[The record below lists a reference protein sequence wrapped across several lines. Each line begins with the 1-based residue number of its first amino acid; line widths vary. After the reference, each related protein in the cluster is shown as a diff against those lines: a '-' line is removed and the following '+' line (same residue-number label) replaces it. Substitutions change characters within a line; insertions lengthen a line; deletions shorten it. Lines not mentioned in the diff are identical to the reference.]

1 GYAVAQVPDHREVM
15 RDEELGHLHLV
26 LKLPQQVDDLRP
38 DRHVE
43 RAYRLVCD
51 YHRGVQRERSGQPHA
66 LPLPAGQ
73 LVRVTPGMSRRQPDY
88 LKQIADALATL
99 RPGSD
104 MVHAKR
110 LRDARADPPLR
121 VERRCRILEDHL
133 ELGSPRVPP
142 GGTLRAKWQPAKEN
156 RPGRRWKQAH

>member
-1 GYAVAQVPDHREVM
+1 
-15 RDEELGHLHLV
+15 
-26 LKLPQQVDDLRP
+26 
-38 DRHVE
+38 
-43 RAYRLVCD
+43 
-51 YHRGVQRERSGQPHA
+51 
-66 LPLPAGQ
+66 
-73 LVRVTPGMSRRQPDY
+73 
-88 LKQIADALATL
+88 
-99 RPGSD
+99 

-156 RPGRRWKQAH
+156 RPGRRWKEAHDGASQRGLAAAGLADQAHGLGRNPGRRGLPPSTSSAATGL